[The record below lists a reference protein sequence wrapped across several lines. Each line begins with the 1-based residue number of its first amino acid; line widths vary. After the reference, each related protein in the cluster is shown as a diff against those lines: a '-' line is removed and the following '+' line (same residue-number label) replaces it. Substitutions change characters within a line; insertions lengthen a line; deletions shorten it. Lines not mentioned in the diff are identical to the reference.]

1 MKRKERTERSGI
13 IARRTVAVHE
23 TGTRNLL
30 ADKPGETAESGG
42 RLFLFLF
49 RHGEPPSRRI
59 LILNTIQILNM
70 TFHFNEN

>member
-1 MKRKERTERSGI
+1 M
-13 IARRTVAVHE
+13 RRVRAISPQTNPEKLPVA
-23 TGTRNLL
+23 
-30 ADKPGETAESGG
+30 AEDSS
-42 RLFLFLF
+42 FFLF